1 MRSNL
6 QQSKKLRSEKY
17 SCPSSKLTSDLF
29 TEGCCKIVSQVR
41 RNKRGCL
48 QQAPNIQRLDEK
60 HVMIGGKED
69 PRTKGEI
76 EEALEGAVVQVAP
89 LLLLLLLISR
99 APCQVVRHLVILES
113 DHLTLVV
120 QSGTSPDAQFCEQQN
135 KKLNLPSWSLLVAAG
150 SASILV
156 TVRLNVHYLPP
167 LPG

>member
-1 MRSNL
+1 
-6 QQSKKLRSEKY
+6 
-17 SCPSSKLTSDLF
+17 
-29 TEGCCKIVSQVR
+29 
-41 RNKRGCL
+41 
-48 QQAPNIQRLDEK
+48 
-60 HVMIGGKED
+60 MIGGKED

-89 LLLLLLLISR
+89 LLLLISR

-156 TVRLNVHYLPP
+156 TVRQMFITCHHSLASCRPWCRVP
-167 LPG
+167 